1 MKLKTLQ
8 FKFSLLLMTVFISSI
23 GFSQSCPT
31 DMIAYWRLQ
40 ESGENVFADVKGIHD
55 AYGATA
61 VPVQTA
67 GVKNE
72 SGKAQ
77 LFGSNAYIAVTSHS
91 DFNWNAASSFSIEL
105 WVKFTDIATTGVFI
119 GRDDA
124 TTDTHWWLGRT
135 TEGKIMW
142 YLRSNTNI
150 SVSITGNNAIN
161 DGNWHYVV
169 AVRNGTEN
177 KIYLYVDNV
186 LQNAG
191 GTTFNITGGNLSS
204 TADLS
209 IGGLIENGTPKYFYN
224 GSIDEVAIYNRALT
238 TTELNSH
245 YDNMRS
251 YGIGYCDG
259 NNPVLLSTPAT
270 YATVGKLYTY
280 DVDASGNPL
289 PTYSLQTAPVGMT
302 INATTGVISWTP
314 TSVTQ
319 NGHVVVEIE
328 STLGTLEQSFNIF
341 IATTPTCRA
350 NLTAYWDFNES
361 GSTPYYDNIANF
373 AMHGLNSGHSTGKIG
388 NGVSFNGS
396 SDSLNVWDELADP
409 NNVFFD
415 FKSSFSIEL
424 WMKSD
429 ATPSNVMVL
438 VGRDMKRKAEPTNVT
453 QYWLGVLPNGTVGL
467 NYEDYSGTN
476 SINFSSDPAD
486 GTVLDGSW
494 HHIVNTYDATANSMK
509 LYIDN
514 VLVGEGTQSFVDFGG
529 YTELN
534 IGHLNTSLDK
544 FWYEGMIDELAF
556 YNTALSAT
564 EVTSNYTAG
573 NNGEGACMYNYAP
586 VIVTTPG
593 TTVNEDAAYTY
604 TIKATDAFENDITTI
619 SVVTKPAWLTGF
631 SYIPGDT
638 LATISGTPG
647 NPDVGNHNVTLR
659 VSDGSINIDQ
669 SFVIEVINVNDPPSF
684 TSTPLAVVNED
695 AAYSYTVAATDIDAS
710 TVLTYSAPVLPDWME
725 FDAATKIL
733 SGTPTNDEVGIFDV
747 TLRVNDGNVDV
758 DQQFTVTVNNVNDL
772 PVVTSSPILTVKADQ
787 AYMYEIVATDVDE
800 GDVLTYSADASL
812 PSWLTFTSGA
822 NSGILSGTPTATHV
836 GSHAIILKVSDGH
849 GEIMQGF
856 TITVSPA
863 SAINDIDNSIIGRI
877 FPNPVTN
884 DINFEFAKSGKI
896 RVDILDVTGNIK
908 KQTEAEN
915 TNILNVNIS
924 DLANGI
930 YIYKVYQ
937 EGKVGIG
944 KFVKE

>member
-1 MKLKTLQ
+1 
-8 FKFSLLLMTVFISSI
+8 MTVFISSI

-31 DMIAYWRLQ
+31 NMIAYWRLQ
-40 ESGENVFADVKGIHD
+40 ESGVTVFADVKGIHD

-61 VPVQTA
+61 VPIQTA
-67 GVKNE
+67 GIKSE

-77 LFGSNAYIAVTSHS
+77 LFGSNSYLAVTSHS
-91 DFNWNAASSFSIEL
+91 DFNWNAASNFSIEL
-105 WVKFTDIATTGVFI
+105 WVKFTDISTTGVFI

-124 TTDTHWWLGRT
+124 TSNVHWWLGKT
-135 TEGKIMW
+135 TEGKVMW
-142 YLRSNTNI
+142 YLRSSTNV
-150 SVSITGNNAIN
+150 SASITGNNTIN

-169 AVRNGTEN
+169 AVRNATEK
-177 KIYLYVDNV
+177 KIYLYIDNV

-191 GTTFNITGGNLSS
+191 GTTYDITGGNLSS

-224 GSIDEVAIYNRALT
+224 GSIDEVAIYNRTLT

-259 NNPVLLSTPAT
+259 NNPVLLSTPET
-270 YATVGKLYTY
+270 YATVGQLYTY

-289 PTYSLQTAPVGMT
+289 PTYSLKTAPVGMT

-328 STLGTLEQSFNIF
+328 SSLGTLEQSYNMF
-341 IATTPTCRA
+341 IATTPTCRG

-361 GSTPYYDNIANF
+361 GSTPYYDNISNL
-373 AMHGLNSGHSTGKIG
+373 AMHGLNSGHSMGKIG

-396 SDSLNVWDELADP
+396 SDSLNVWDEIVDP
-409 NNVFFD
+409 GSIFFD

-438 VGRDMKRKAEPTNVT
+438 VGRDMIRKGVANVT

-467 NYEDYSGTN
+467 YYQDYSGTN
-476 SINFSSDPAD
+476 KINFSSDPAD
-486 GTVLDGSW
+486 VTVLDGSW
-494 HHIVNTYDATANSMK
+494 HHIVNTYDATANAMK

-514 VLVGEGTQSFVDFGG
+514 ALVGEGTQNFVDFGG
-529 YTELN
+529 FTELN

-556 YNTALSAT
+556 YNTALSST

-586 VIVTTPG
+586 VIVTTPV
-593 TTVNEDAAYTY
+593 TTVNEDAAFSY
-604 TIKATDAFENDITTI
+604 TIKATDGAENDIATI
-619 SVVTKPAWLTGF
+619 SAVTKPTWLTNF
-631 SYIPGDT
+631 TYVPGDT
-638 LATISGTPG
+638 IANISGTPS
-647 NPDVGNHNVTLR
+647 NDHVGNHNVTLR

-669 SFVIEVINVNDPPSF
+669 SFVIQVINVNDPPVF
-684 TSTPLAVVNED
+684 TSTPVAVVNED
-695 AAYSYTVAATDIDAS
+695 VAYSYTVVASDIDAS
-710 TVLTYSAPVLPDWME
+710 AVLTFSAPVLPDWME

-733 SGTPTNDEVGIFDV
+733 SGTPTNDEVGVFDV
-747 TLRVNDGNVDV
+747 TLRVNDGHVDI
-758 DQQFTVTVNNVNDL
+758 DQPFTVTVNNINDL
-772 PVVTSSPILTVKADQ
+772 PVVTSSPILTVNANE

-812 PSWLTFTSGA
+812 PGWLTFTAGA
-822 NSGILSGTPTATHV
+822 NSGILTGTPEVSHV
-836 GSHAIILKVSDGH
+836 GSHAVILKVSDGH
-849 GEIMQGF
+849 AEVMQGF
-856 TITVSPA
+856 TITVNPA
-863 SAINDIDNSIIGRI
+863 SAINDIDNSIISRI
-877 FPNPVTN
+877 FPNPVID
-884 DINFEFAKSGKI
+884 DINFEFAKSGNI
-896 RVDILDVTGNIK
+896 RIDILDVAGNIK
-908 KQTEAEN
+908 KQAETEN
-915 TNILNVNIS
+915 TNKLTISIS
-924 DLANGI
+924 DLTSGI
-930 YIYKVYQ
+930 YIYKIYQ
-937 EGKVGIG
+937 EDKIGVG